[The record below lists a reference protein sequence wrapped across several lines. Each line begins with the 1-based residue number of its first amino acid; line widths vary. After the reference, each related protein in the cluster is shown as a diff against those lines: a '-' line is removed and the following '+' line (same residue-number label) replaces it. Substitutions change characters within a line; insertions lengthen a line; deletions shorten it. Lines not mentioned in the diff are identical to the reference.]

1 MYNFEELLDRNN
13 NGSKKWNMEYI
24 KKRFPGTKDKIYP
37 LFIADMDYKLPEEI
51 MNSFVEFIG
60 KGDFGYFDILSD
72 FNDSIVNWYK
82 KIQDICIQDS
92 WIVPGIGTITSI
104 KQAISALKNEE
115 ENILIFTPVYG
126 PFRDVVIKNNCNLI
140 KHPLLLNEDESE
152 YIIDFK
158 KLENDIIKNNVTSIL
173 FCNPHN
179 PSGKIWD
186 KNELDNLID
195 LCKKYNLKLFVDEVH
210 SDLVLGKKEFI
221 SMVNYFDEY
230 KNIIINSAPNKTF
243 NLAGLNASYLLT
255 PNEEYKKLFQE
266 ELSNNK
272 LTLNRIGYKF
282 LTICYENGEQWV
294 YELRNNI
301 KENYEIVK
309 DILSNSNVKIIE
321 PQSSYLLWVKLNNVE
336 DVDKFVIELAQNTG
350 VLLETGSRFIEN
362 YERFVRINLA
372 TSKEILRESMRA
384 LVKFLE
390 SR

>member
-1 MYNFEELLDRNN
+1 MYNFQDLLDRDN

-24 KKRFPGTKDKIYP
+24 KRRFPGVKDKIYP

-51 MNSFVEFIG
+51 MNSFVDFIR

-72 FNDSIVNWYK
+72 FNNSILKWYK
-82 KIQDICIQDS
+82 KIQGISIEDS

-104 KQAISALKNEE
+104 KQAIAALKNEN

-140 KHPLLLNEDESE
+140 KYSLSLNEKE
-152 YIIDFK
+152 YFIDFN

-179 PSGKIWD
+179 PSGRIWE
-186 KNELDNLID
+186 KNELDNLIN

-210 SDLVLGKKEFI
+210 SDLVINKKEFI
-221 SMVNYFDEY
+221 SIVNYFNHY
-230 KNIIINSAPNKTF
+230 KNIIISSAPNKTF

-255 PNEEYKKLFQE
+255 PNEEFKNLFQE
-266 ELSNNK
+266 KLSDNK

-282 LTICYENGEQWV
+282 LTICYENGEEWV

-301 KENYEIVK
+301 KENYNLVK
-309 DILSNSNVKIIE
+309 DILSNSDVKIIE
-321 PQSSYLLWVKLNNVE
+321 PQASYLLWVKLNKVE
-336 DVDKFVIELAQNTG
+336 NIDKFVVELAQNTG

-362 YERFVRINLA
+362 YEGFVRINLA

-390 SR
+390 